1 MNKKRIFLTFIL
13 GAFVVAAVVYSKENT
28 VDRATVPLSDPSK
41 PAMVTVSTFRGSISV
56 IGYNGSNVIVE
67 AQVRSKMIERERTR
81 ERDQTSDKAKGM
93 KLIPISATGLTV
105 TEESNEVSIKVE
117 SLKHAVD
124 LTVQVPHSSSLTLK
138 AFNDGDI
145 DVKNVS
151 GEIEV
156 TNHNGGISLTGIS
169 GNVIANTFN
178 GELLVTFNKIDPN
191 KPMSFSTF
199 NGDVDVTFPG
209 EIKADVKMKSEMGDI
224 YTDYEIQ
231 IVQQQTQKQE
241 EKQDEEGRYRISFDK
256 TVYGKINGGGPEY
269 TFKNYNGD
277 IFIRKAK

>member
-1 MNKKRIFLTFIL
+1 MNKKRIFLTFML
-13 GAFVVAAVVYSKENT
+13 AVFAAAVMVYSQENQ

-41 PAMVTVSTFRGSISV
+41 PAVVKLSTFRGGISV
-56 IGYNGSNVIVE
+56 KGYNGENVIVE

-81 ERDQTSDKAKGM
+81 ERDQISEKARGM
-93 KLIPISATGLTV
+93 KLIPMSATGLTV
-105 TEESNEVSIKVE
+105 TEENNEVSIKVE

-124 LTVQVPHSSSLTLK
+124 LSVQVPASSSLK
-138 AFNDGDI
+138 ISGFNDGDI
-145 DVKNVS
+145 IVENVS
-151 GEIEV
+151 GEIEA

-178 GELLVTFNKIDPN
+178 GELLVTFKQIDPN
-191 KPMSFSTF
+191 KPMAFSSF

-209 EIKADVKMKSEMGDI
+209 AIKADVKMKSEMGDI
-224 YTDYEIQ
+224 YSDYEIQ

-241 EKQDEEGRYRISFDK
+241 GKDEEGRYRISFDK

>member
-1 MNKKRIFLTFIL
+1 MNKKRIFLTFML
-13 GAFVVAAVVYSKENT
+13 GVFVAAAMVYSQENT

-41 PAMVTVSTFRGSISV
+41 PAKVQVSTFCGSISV
-56 IGYNGSNVIVE
+56 TGYNGSDVIVE
-67 AQVRSKMIERERTR
+67 AQARSKMIDRERTS
-81 ERDQTSDKAKGM
+81 EKARGM
-93 KLIPISATGLTV
+93 KLIPISASGLSV
-105 TEESNEVSIKVE
+105 TEERNEVSIKVE

-124 LTVQVPHSSSLTLK
+124 LRVRVPHSCSLK
-138 AFNDGDI
+138 VSAFNDGDI
-145 DVKNVS
+145 DVENVS
-151 GEIEV
+151 GELEI

-178 GELLVTFNKIDPN
+178 GELLVTFNKIEPN

-224 YTDYEIQ
+224 YSDYDIL

-241 EKQDEEGRYRISFDK
+241 QEKDEEGRYRISFDK
-256 TVYGKINGGGPEY
+256 TVNGKINGGGPEY

>member
-1 MNKKRIFLTFIL
+1 MNKKRIFLTFML
-13 GAFVVAAVVYSKENT
+13 GAFVAAAMVYSQENT

-41 PAMVTVSTFRGSISV
+41 PAMVGVSSFRGSIS
-56 IGYNGSNVIVE
+56 ITGYNGSDVIVE
-67 AQVRSKMIERERTR
+67 ARARSKMIEQTRTSEKSR
-81 ERDQTSDKAKGM
+81 GM
-93 KLIPISATGLTV
+93 KLVPISASGLTV
-105 TEESNEVSIKVE
+105 TEESNEVNIKVE

-124 LTVQVPHSSSLTLK
+124 LTVQVPHSCSLKVK
-138 AFNDGDI
+138 AFNEGDI

-151 GEIEV
+151 GELEV
-156 TNHNGGISLTGIS
+156 TNHNGGISLTNIS
-169 GNVIANTFN
+169 GNVLANTFN

-224 YTDYEIQ
+224 YSDFDVL

-241 EKQDEEGRYRISFDK
+241 QEKDEEGRYRISFDK